1 MKKILVVDDDVAI
14 LDLMKRILERDGYQV
29 MVASTG
35 EQCLEI
41 LDHNPDKSIEM
52 IFLDLKMPGMGG
64 EDALARIRERDAS
77 IPVVVISGYGTFEDK
92 VRLFKKEVRRF
103 VTKPFNVDFI
113 RMLAK
118 NTLPGK

>member
-1 MKKILVVDDDVAI
+1 VRKILVVDDDIAI
-14 LDLMKRILERDGYQV
+14 LDLMKRILERDRYQV
-29 MVASTG
+29 LVASTG

-41 LDHNPDKSIEM
+41 IDNNPDKGIEM

-64 EDALARIRERDAS
+64 ENALVKIHERKPS

-92 VRLFKKEVRRF
+92 LRLFKKEVRRF

-113 RMLAK
+113 RTLAK
-118 NTLPGK
+118 NTLPQ